1 MGYRG
6 NPVYLYNARPLDGNK
21 HSIGRE
27 EYVSKTQ
34 EQEDI
39 ERLQELYKKAR
50 EVMKQDQARVDVLE
64 DQVSKIN
71 RALNMDFFGE
81 SGEIHSIHDYC
92 NYLHNKMNEFAQTAP
107 SSSHQV
113 KGKRG
118 YNVTIRAGNQVV
130 EIKRQ

>member
-6 NPVYLYNARPLDGNK
+6 NPVYLYNAKPLDRNISTVK
-21 HSIGRE
+21 RE

-50 EVMKQDQARVDVLE
+50 EVIKQDQARVDVLE

-71 RALNMDFFGE
+71 RALRMDCYGE
-81 SGEIHSIHDYC
+81 SSEIHDIHNYC
-92 NYLHNKMNEFAQTAP
+92 NYLHNKMNESAQRAP
-107 SSSHQV
+107 LNPHRV
-113 KGKRG
+113 KGKCG
-118 YNVTIRAGNQVV
+118 YNITIRAGNQVV